1 MDVMAVS
8 IERNHYHPAILE
20 ESHCGL
26 VYICVR
32 VCASVRVWT
41 CVDVCARI
49 YECVGTCGCG
59 RVYFLCACVCVRV
72 GTFVHA

>member
-26 VYICVR
+26 LYICVR

-41 CVDVCARI
+41 RVDVCGRVCAYI
-49 YECVGTCGCG
+49 WMCGCG
-59 RVYFLCACVCVRV
+59 WVYFMCACVCVRV